1 MKIHSKIDIGKVR
14 NSNQD
19 AFFVGE
25 IAKDTVVAI
34 VCDGM
39 GGANAGNVASE
50 MAVKLI
56 FEYIANSFR
65 NKMSLIDISNL
76 VKNAVKSVNIEIFE
90 TASKNSALSG
100 MGTTAVI
107 AIVTDKSAVIANV
120 GDSRAYLVNN
130 KISQI
135 TRDHSIVQ
143 TLIESGKITEADAKV
158 HPRKNVITRAIGA
171 EDDVAVDC
179 DIIDLS
185 VGDSL
190 LLCTDGLSNF
200 VDEADILKTFKKN
213 DISKVA
219 DKLVTLANANG
230 GGDNIT
236 VVTVTVWV

>member
-236 VVTVTVWV
+236 VVTVTV

>member
-14 NSNQD
+14 SSNQD

-50 MAVKLI
+50 TAVKLI

-65 NKMSLIDISNL
+65 KNMSLIDISNL
-76 VKNAVKSVNIEIFE
+76 LKNAVKSVNIEIFDI
-90 TASKNSALSG
+90 ASKNSMLSG

-107 AIVTDKSAVIANV
+107 AIVTEKFAVIANV

-143 TLIESGKITEADAKV
+143 TLIESGKITEEDAKI

-171 EDDVAVDC
+171 EEDVAVDC
-179 DIIDLS
+179 DIIDLNL
-185 VGDSL
+185 GDSV

-200 VDEADILKTFKKN
+200 VDEAEILKIFKKN

-236 VVTVTVWV
+236 VVTVTV

>member
-200 VDEADILKTFKKN
+200 VDEAEILKTFKKN

-236 VVTVTVWV
+236 VVTVTV

>member
-14 NSNQD
+14 SSNQD

-50 MAVKLI
+50 TAVKLI

-65 NKMSLIDISNL
+65 KNMSLIDISNL
-76 VKNAVKSVNIEIFE
+76 LKNAVKSVNMEIFDIV
-90 TASKNSALSG
+90 SKNSMLSG

-107 AIVTDKSAVIANV
+107 AIVTEKFAVIANV

-143 TLIESGKITEADAKV
+143 TLIESGKITEEDAKI

-171 EDDVAVDC
+171 EEDVAVDC
-179 DIIDLS
+179 DIIDLNL
-185 VGDSL
+185 GDSV

-200 VDEADILKTFKKN
+200 VDEAEILKIFKKN

-236 VVTVTVWV
+236 VVTVTV